1 METTSGSN
9 MSGSNISNASDR
21 AHGAVDRVAQTAHQA
36 VDRIASKAAPAM
48 DRVRNTAAD
57 AADSMHAQMDDLSMM
72 QEQWT
77 ESMRDQV
84 RAHPL
89 AVVGLAVLAGMLL
102 GRLSR

>member
-1 METTSGSN
+1 METTGSN
-9 MSGSNISNASDR
+9 MSNAPER

-36 VDRIASKAAPAM
+36 VDRIASKAAPAVE
-48 DRVRNTAAD
+48 RVRSSAMD
-57 AADSMHAQMDDLSMM
+57 AADSMHARMDDLSVM
-72 QEQWT
+72 QEQWA

-102 GRLSR
+102 GRLTR

>member
-1 METTSGSN
+1 MMETTGSN
-9 MSGSNISNASDR
+9 MPNMSNAPDR

-36 VDRIASKAAPAM
+36 VDRIASKAAPAVE
-48 DRVRNTAAD
+48 RVRSTASS
-57 AADSMHAQMDDLSMM
+57 AADSMQSRMEDFGAM
-72 QEQWT
+72 QEEWA

>member
-1 METTSGSN
+1 MENTGS
-9 MSGSNISNASDR
+9 MSNAPDR
-21 AHGAVDRVAQTAHQA
+21 AHSAVDRVAQTAHEA
-36 VDRIASKAAPAM
+36 VDRIASKAGPAI
-48 DRVRNTAAD
+48 DRVRSSATT
-57 AADSMHAQMDDLSMM
+57 AADSMQSRMEDLTVM
-72 QEQWT
+72 QEQWA

>member
-1 METTSGSN
+1 METTGSN
-9 MSGSNISNASDR
+9 MSNVPDR
-21 AHGAVDRVAQTAHQA
+21 AHGTVDRVAQTAHQA

-48 DRVRNTAAD
+48 ERMRSTASD
-57 AADSMHAQMDDLSMM
+57 AADSMQSRMEDLTVM
-72 QEQWT
+72 QEEWT

-89 AVVGLAVLAGMLL
+89 AVVGLAVLAGLLL

>member
-1 METTSGSN
+1 MMETTGSN
-9 MSGSNISNASDR
+9 MSNAPER

-36 VDRIASKAAPAM
+36 VDRIASKAAPAVERM
-48 DRVRNTAAD
+48 RSTAMD
-57 AADSMHAQMDDLSMM
+57 AADSMQSRMDDLTVM
-72 QEQWT
+72 QEQWA

-102 GRLSR
+102 GRLTR

>member
-1 METTSGSN
+1 METTGSN
-9 MSGSNISNASDR
+9 MSNAPER
-21 AHGAVDRVAQTAHQA
+21 AHGAVDRVAQSAHQA
-36 VDRIASKAAPAM
+36 VDRIASKAGPAM
-48 DRVRNTAAD
+48 DRMRSTATNAAD
-57 AADSMHAQMDDLSMM
+57 TVQSRMDDLSVM
-72 QEQWT
+72 QEEWT

>member
-1 METTSGSN
+1 METTGSN
-9 MSGSNISNASDR
+9 MSNAADR
-21 AHGAVDRVAQTAHQA
+21 AHGATDRIAQTAHQA

-48 DRVRNTAAD
+48 DRMRNTASN
-57 AADSMHAQMDDLSMM
+57 AADQMQARMEDFSEM

-89 AVVGLAVLAGMLL
+89 AVVGLAVVAGMLL

>member
-1 METTSGSN
+1 METTGSN
-9 MSGSNISNASDR
+9 MSNAPER
-21 AHGAVDRVAQTAHQA
+21 AHGAVDRVAQSAHQA
-36 VDRIASKAAPAM
+36 VDRIASKAGPAM
-48 DRVRNTAAD
+48 ERMRSTATSAAD
-57 AADSMHAQMDDLSMM
+57 TVQSRMDDLSVM
-72 QEQWT
+72 QEEWT

>member
-1 METTSGSN
+1 METTGSN
-9 MSGSNISNASDR
+9 MSNAPDR

-36 VDRIASKAAPAM
+36 VDRIAAKAAPAM
-48 DRVRNTAAD
+48 ERMRSTASNAAD
-57 AADSMHAQMDDLSMM
+57 TMHSQMEDLSVM

>member
-1 METTSGSN
+1 METTGSN
-9 MSGSNISNASDR
+9 MSNAPER

-48 DRVRNTAAD
+48 ERMRSSATN
-57 AADSMHAQMDDLSMM
+57 AADSMHSRMEDFSAM
-72 QEQWT
+72 QEEWS

>member
-1 METTSGSN
+1 MESTSGSN
-9 MSGSNISNASDR
+9 MNMSNTSDK
-21 AHGAVDRVAQTAHQA
+21 AHGTVDRIAQTAHQA

-48 DRVRNTAAD
+48 ERMRGSATD
-57 AADSMHAQMDDLSMM
+57 ATESMQAKMDDLAMM
-72 QEQWT
+72 QEEWA
-77 ESMRDQV
+77 ESARDQV

>member
-1 METTSGSN
+1 MESTGSSTSSSMSN
-9 MSGSNISNASDR
+9 TPER
-21 AHGAVDRVAQTAHQA
+21 AHGAVDRIAQAAHEA
-36 VDRIASKAAPAM
+36 VDRVASKAGPAVERM
-48 DRVRNTAAD
+48 RSSATTAT
-57 AADSMHAQMDDLSMM
+57 DSMQTRMEDLAVM

>member
-1 METTSGSN
+1 METPGSN
-9 MSGSNISNASDR
+9 MSNAPDR
-21 AHGAVDRVAQTAHQA
+21 AHGAVDRVAQSAHQA
-36 VDRIASKAAPAM
+36 VDRIASKAGPTM
-48 DRVRNTAAD
+48 DRMRSTASN
-57 AADSMHAQMDDLSMM
+57 AADSVQARMEDFSEI

>member
-1 METTSGSN
+1 METTGSN
-9 MSGSNISNASDR
+9 MSNAPDR
-21 AHGAVDRVAQTAHQA
+21 AHGAVDRVAQTAHEA
-36 VDRIASKAAPAM
+36 VDRIASMAAPAVERM
-48 DRVRNTAAD
+48 RGSASS
-57 AADSMHAQMDDLSMM
+57 AADSMQARMEDLTVM
-72 QEQWT
+72 QEEWA

>member
-1 METTSGSN
+1 METSGSN
-9 MSGSNISNASDR
+9 MSNAPDR

-48 DRVRNTAAD
+48 ERMRASATS
-57 AADSMHAQMDDLSMM
+57 AADSMQSRVDDLSVL

-77 ESMRDQV
+77 ESARDQV

-89 AVVGLAVLAGMLL
+89 AVVGLAVLAGLLL

>member
-9 MSGSNISNASDR
+9 MGSGMSNTSDR
-21 AHGAVDRVAQTAHQA
+21 AHSTVDRVAQSAHEA
-36 VDRIASKAAPAM
+36 VDRIAAKAAPAIDRMGMGASDTM
-48 DRVRNTAAD
+48 DA
-57 AADSMHAQMDDLSMM
+57 MHARMDDLMMM

>member
-1 METTSGSN
+1 M
-9 MSGSNISNASDR
+9 SNAPDR

-36 VDRIASKAAPAM
+36 VDRIAAKAAPAM
-48 DRVRNTAAD
+48 ERMRSTATNAAD
-57 AADSMHAQMDDLSMM
+57 TMHSQMEDLSVM

>member
-1 METTSGSN
+1 METTGSN
-9 MSGSNISNASDR
+9 MSNAPDR
-21 AHGAVDRVAQTAHQA
+21 AHGAVDGVAQTAHQA
-36 VDRIASKAAPAM
+36 VDRIAQKAAPAVERM
-48 DRVRNTAAD
+48 RNSAST
-57 AADSMHAQMDDLSMM
+57 AADSMHSRMEDFSAM
-72 QEQWT
+72 QEEWT

>member
-1 METTSGSN
+1 METTGSN
-9 MSGSNISNASDR
+9 MSNAPDR

-36 VDRIASKAAPAM
+36 VDRIAAKAAPAVERM
-48 DRVRNTAAD
+48 RNSAST
-57 AADSMHAQMDDLSMM
+57 AADSMHSRMEDFSAM
-72 QEQWT
+72 QDEWT

>member
-1 METTSGSN
+1 METTGSN
-9 MSGSNISNASDR
+9 MSNAPER
-21 AHGAVDRVAQTAHQA
+21 AHGAVDRVAQSAHDA
-36 VDRIASKAAPAM
+36 VDRIAAKAGPAV
-48 DRVRNTAAD
+48 DRMRGSAASAAD
-57 AADSMHAQMDDLSMM
+57 TMHARMEDFSAM
-72 QEQWT
+72 QDEWT

>member
-1 METTSGSN
+1 METTGSN
-9 MSGSNISNASDR
+9 MSNAPDR

-48 DRVRNTAAD
+48 ERMRSTATTAAD
-57 AADSMHAQMDDLSMM
+57 TMHARMEDFSAV
-72 QEQWT
+72 QEEWT

>member
-1 METTSGSN
+1 M
-9 MSGSNISNASDR
+9 
-21 AHGAVDRVAQTAHQA
+21 
-36 VDRIASKAAPAM
+36 ASKAAPAM
-48 DRVRNTAAD
+48 ERMRSTATS
-57 AADSMHAQMDDLSMM
+57 AADSMQSRMEDLSVM
-72 QEQWT
+72 QEEWT